1 MFVVIDR
8 FEENLAVCED
18 ENRKMIN
25 VEKKFLPKEARE
37 GDALEISFNCH
48 RENQTM
54 PQIRIDIQKTIDRK
68 KQIEEMTKDL
78 WDE

>member
-25 VEKKFLPKEARE
+25 VEKRFIPKEARE
-37 GDALEISFNCH
+37 GDILEINFNCH
-48 RENQTM
+48 GANQTI